1 MTWFYGLCRSF
12 EQQSPFITSLWN
24 MGLLLSH
31 KYTSKAKS
39 KVKANAFPKLRAS
52 FDFYFDVAKFLPTF
66 KSIWGFCMCGK

>member
-1 MTWFYGLCRSF
+1 M
-12 EQQSPFITSLWN
+12 
-24 MGLLLSH
+24 SH

-52 FDFYFDVAKFLPTF
+52 FDFYIDVAKFLPTF

>member
-1 MTWFYGLCRSF
+1 M
-12 EQQSPFITSLWN
+12 
-24 MGLLLSH
+24 SH

-66 KSIWGFCMCGK
+66 KRAFGGSACAASSNAI